1 MGKVIKFIDL
11 FAGLGGMRI
20 GFESAVRKLKHTPVC
35 VFTSEIKPYAIE
47 AYKHNFSDDNLYGDI
62 CDIHTDDIPDFDV
75 LLAGF
80 PCQPFSS
87 AGTRGGFMD
96 TRGTLFFEIERI
108 LEAKNPDAFLLEN
121 VEGLVTHDRLNR
133 SDTIGRTLTTI
144 IQRLEAIGYNVSW
157 KVLDSQ
163 NFGIPQSRKRIYITG
178 SLNDAISL
186 DNFKEKKSVLR
197 EILQSNLPPME
208 TEFTQR
214 LLEHYEPHELHGK
227 SIKDKR
233 GGNNNIHSWD
243 IEVKGETSP
252 QQRVLLRKLLRH
264 RRRKHWAEK
273 KGIVWMDGM
282 PLTLEE
288 IQTFYTPDTLFD
300 TNDLKS
306 MLDDLVEKGY
316 LVYEHPKDLV
326 TIIDD
331 NGNKR
336 RVRQYA
342 EHVEKGY
349 NIVVG
354 KLSFE
359 ITKILDPKDVTPT
372 LVATDV
378 TRLAVV
384 DGEGLRRLTIR
395 EGLRLFGFPE
405 PYELNNVSYQDA
417 FDLLGNTVAI
427 PVIDQISQRILH
439 SMLDSDIP
447 AIEDARPVQRTL
459 I

>member
-1 MGKVIKFIDL
+1 MKKTVKFIDL

-20 GFESAVRKLKHTPVC
+20 GFESAVRKLDSNPEC

-47 AYKHNFSDDNLYGDI
+47 AYQNNFPDDTIHGDI
-62 CDIHTDDIPDFDV
+62 CVVDENTIPDFDV

-108 LEAKNPDAFLLEN
+108 LKTKRPSAFLLEN
-121 VEGLVTHDRLNR
+121 VEGLVTHDRENS
-133 SDTIGRTLTTI
+133 SDEIGRTLAIILNNLKKLGYSTT
-144 IQRLEAIGYNVSW
+144 W

-163 NFGIPQSRKRIYITG
+163 YFGVPQSRKRIYIVG
-178 SLNDAISL
+178 HLENNISL
-186 DNFKEKKSVLR
+186 DDFRKRSSKLAD
-197 EILQSNLPPME
+197 ILQTNKPLMQ

-214 LLEHYEPHELHGK
+214 LLEHFEPNELHGK

-243 IEVKGETSP
+243 IEVKGKTTPE
-252 QQRVLLRKLLRH
+252 QRVLLRKLLRQ

-288 IQTFYTPDTLFD
+288 IKMFFVPDTLFEQ
-300 TNDLKS
+300 NDLES
-306 MLDDLVEKGY
+306 LLEDLVEKGY

-326 TIIDD
+326 TITDD
-331 NGNKR
+331 NGNQR
-336 RVRQYA
+336 QIRQYA
-342 EHVEKGY
+342 EHIDKGY

-359 ITKILDPKDVTPT
+359 ISKILDPNDVTPT

-384 DGEGLRRLTIR
+384 DGDGLRRLTVR

-405 PYELNNVSYQDA
+405 TYKLEIDYQDA

-427 PVIDQISQRILH
+427 PVIDQISQRILK
-439 SMLDSDIP
+439 SIFALELSTT
-447 AIEDARPVQRTL
+447 EDAQPVQYTL

>member
-1 MGKVIKFIDL
+1 MKKNVKFIDL

-20 GFESAVRKLKHTPVC
+20 GFESAVRKLGYVPQC

-47 AYKHNFSDDNLYGDI
+47 AYQHNFVDNTIQGDI
-62 CDIHTDDIPDFDV
+62 CEVDENDIPDFDV

-96 TRGTLFFEIERI
+96 TRGTLFFDIERI
-108 LEAKNPDAFLLEN
+108 LKVKRPSAFLLEN
-121 VEGLVTHDRLNR
+121 VEGLVTHDREKQ
-133 SDTIGRTLTTI
+133 SDKIGKTLTVI
-144 IQRLEAIGYNVSW
+144 LNNLKKLGYIVTW
-157 KVLDSQ
+157 KVLNSQ
-163 NFGIPQSRKRIYITG
+163 NFGVPQSRKRIYIVG
-178 SLNDAISL
+178 HLKNEISLND
-186 DNFKEKKSVLR
+186 FVQRKSKLSHT
-197 EILQSNLPPME
+197 LQSNKPLMQ
-208 TEFTQR
+208 TDFTKR
-214 LLEHYEPHELHGK
+214 LLEQFESHELHGK

-243 IEVKGETSP
+243 IEVKGKTSP
-252 QQRVLLRKLLRH
+252 EQRVLLRNLLRQ

-273 KGIVWMDGM
+273 KGIEWMDGM
-282 PLTLEE
+282 PLTLDE
-288 IQTFYTPDTLFD
+288 IKTFFTPDTLFEK
-300 TNDLKS
+300 NDLQS
-306 MLDDLVEKGY
+306 LLDDLVEKGY

-326 TIIDD
+326 TITDG
-331 NGNKR
+331 NGNR
-336 RVRQYA
+336 RQVRQYA
-342 EHVEKGY
+342 EHIEKGY

-359 ITKILDPKDVTPT
+359 ITKILDPQDVAPT

-405 PYELNNVSYQDA
+405 TYELNVSYQDA
-417 FDLLGNTVAI
+417 FDLLGNTVAV
-427 PVIDQISQRILH
+427 PVIDQISQRILQGMFDLEL
-439 SMLDSDIP
+439 SIKEDSQ
-447 AIEDARPVQRTL
+447 PVQHTL

>member
-1 MGKVIKFIDL
+1 MNKTIKFIDL

-20 GFESAVRKLKHTPVC
+20 GFESAVMKLGYKPEC
-35 VFTSEIKPYAIE
+35 VLTSEIKPYAIE

-62 CDIHTDDIPDFDV
+62 CDVDENSTPDFDV
-75 LLAGF
+75 LFAGF

-108 LEAKNPDAFLLEN
+108 LKAKKPSAFLLEN
-121 VEGLVTHDRLNR
+121 VEGLVTHDRENKT
-133 SDTIGRTLTTI
+133 DKIGRTLTI
-144 IQRLEAIGYNVSW
+144 ILNNLEELGYNVTW

-163 NFGIPQSRKRIYITG
+163 YFGVPQARKRIYIVG
-178 SLNDAISL
+178 HLNNEVSL
-186 DNFKEKKSVLR
+186 DDFPQKKT
-197 EILQSNLPPME
+197 ILADILLSNQALMQ
-208 TEFTQR
+208 TEFTKQ
-214 LLEHYEPHELHGK
+214 LLEHFEPHQLHGK

-233 GGNNNIHSWD
+233 GGDNNIHSWD
-243 IEVKGETSP
+243 IEVKGETST
-252 QQRVLLRKLLRH
+252 QQRVLLRNLLRQ

-273 KGIVWMDGM
+273 KGITWMDGM

-288 IQTFYTPDTLFD
+288 IKTFYKADNLFE
-300 TNDLKS
+300 TEDLQS
-306 MLDDLVEKGY
+306 LLDDLVKKGY

-326 TIIDD
+326 TVIDE
-331 NGNKR
+331 NGNQR

-342 EHVEKGY
+342 EHIEKGY

-359 ITKILDPKDVTPT
+359 ITKILDPQDVTPT

-384 DGEGLRRLTIR
+384 DGAGLRRLTVR
-395 EGLRLFGFPE
+395 EGLRLFGYPE
-405 PYELNNVSYQDA
+405 NYELTVSYQDA
-417 FDLLGNTVAI
+417 LDLLGNTVAI
-427 PVIDQISQRILH
+427 PVIDQISQCILQ
-439 SMLDSDIP
+439 SMFNLEQIP
-447 AIEDARPVQRTL
+447 KVDAQPVQYTL